1 MDDLTFSVSSV
12 RGSRRAAAAGVAAG
26 IAIFA
31 VLGIFGELDAGAL
44 AISLVFFWLLGRIAY
59 FTLVGASEAAGP
71 RSPEI
76 QVDLLDLR
84 PLARFGRIGLRL
96 ALGWIGGVSIFTV
109 LYFLFAFFGEPAVA
123 WAAVFPVYVATL
135 AVATLALLIP
145 VRGVRDR
152 IR

>member
-1 MDDLTFSVSSV
+1 MQRELTAYAVEARDPSAIGVIDDLTFSVSSV

-31 VLGIFGELDAGAL
+31 VLDIFVELDAGAPGAF

-59 FTLVGASEAAGP
+59 FTLLGASEAAGP

-96 ALGWIGGVSIFTV
+96 ALGWIGGVSIFT
-109 LYFLFAFFGEPAVA
+109 
-123 WAAVFPVYVATL
+123 
-135 AVATLALLIP
+135 LL
-145 VRGVRDR
+145 
-152 IR
+152 